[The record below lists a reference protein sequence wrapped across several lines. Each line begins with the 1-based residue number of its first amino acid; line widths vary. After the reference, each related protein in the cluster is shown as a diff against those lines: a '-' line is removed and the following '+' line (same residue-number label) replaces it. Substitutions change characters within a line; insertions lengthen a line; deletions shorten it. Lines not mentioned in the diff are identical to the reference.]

1 MTPTP
6 VKTGNVLLLT
16 GFFIVNMIACI
27 LLLSSITFF
36 CKGSVSFWQFPAAII
51 VSLILNIYTCRYL
64 KAGNDA
70 LVKSLISI
78 AVVIIG
84 SLLIACYFYDVS
96 YDGQAYHQEAIYQLK
111 NGWNPYFTMLPDSV
125 NQVLYINHY
134 SKGAELS
141 QSAIYSTLHHIEA
154 GKATNI
160 MLLIAAFCLTLS
172 YLYKLNKLSATK
184 CVLLS
189 LLITLNPIAVNQL
202 LTYYVDGQLAIMIL
216 CLMIA
221 LLMVIRDP
229 NRYNLLLL
237 GAVIIITVNIK
248 FTAVVYI
255 VLFLIAA
262 LAWLIFTKKLI
273 IAKKIFYAATLAGVI
288 GVVMVGYNPYVVNTV
303 KYQHPFYPLMGKN
316 KIDIISYNLPAGF
329 ENKNGAE
336 KLFISIFSHTG
347 NTTPVNGQIV
357 SLKIPLTLNKS
368 DISNAPKVDTRI
380 AGFGP
385 LFSGILILSFILLI
399 IVAASPNKL
408 PQFKPILYLLVIVV
422 IAVCIIPESWWARY
436 IPQLWFIP
444 VIILLAS
451 ELSEESMWIKILK
464 PLIYILIAI
473 NISFCFIGIGWNFL
487 MTNLIN
493 YQIAELKASKKTIL
507 VQWGSAKS
515 NRIRFEENHIP
526 YLETN
531 LDNKK
536 TENFAHSDSKFLL
549 PDNQPLITESTLVK
563 WARKF
568 QGQEGK

>member
-1 MTPTP
+1 M
-6 VKTGNVLLLT
+6 L
-16 GFFIVNMIACI
+16 
-27 LLLSSITFF
+27 
-36 CKGSVSFWQFPAAII
+36 
-51 VSLILNIYTCRYL
+51 R
-64 KAGNDA
+64 
-70 LVKSLISI
+70 SLISI

-134 SKGAELS
+134 SKEAELS

-172 YLYKLNKLSATK
+172 YLYKLNKLSAIK

-202 LTYYVDGQLAIMIL
+202 LTYYVDGQLATMIL

-229 NRYNLLLL
+229 NRYNLALLT
-237 GAVIIITVNIK
+237 AVIIITVNIK

-262 LAWLIFTKKLI
+262 LAWLIFTKKVI
-273 IAKKIFYAATLAGVI
+273 IAKKIFYAALAAGVI
-288 GVVMVGYNPYVVNTV
+288 GIVMVGYNPYVVNTV

-347 NTTPVNGQIV
+347 NITPVNGQIV
-357 SLKIPLTLNKS
+357 SLKIPLTLNKN

-385 LFSGILILSFILLI
+385 LFSGILILSCILLVF
-399 IVAASPNKL
+399 VAVNPNKP
-408 PQFKPILYLLVIVV
+408 PQFKLILYLLAVIV
-422 IAVCIIPESWWARY
+422 IAICIIPESWWARY

-444 VIILLAS
+444 IIILFAS
-451 ELSEESMWIKILK
+451 ELSEKNMWIKILK
-464 PLIYILIAI
+464 PLIYILIVI

-487 MTNLIN
+487 MTNLVN
-493 YQIAELKASKKTIL
+493 YQIVELKASGKTIL

-549 PDNQPLITESTLVK
+549 PDDQPVIPEPTLVK